1 MYWESSCKTC
11 SCYDSEGYDR
21 TTWLRQATEVLKRK
35 SFDVIYVDVLH
46 KEFVTYT
53 DVKEVIERI
62 SEVVDLTGLAL
73 LKLAI

>member
-1 MYWESSCKTC
+1 MK
-11 SCYDSEGYDR
+11 G
-21 TTWLRQATEVLKRK
+21 KG
-35 SFDVIYVDVLH
+35 FNVIYVDVLH

>member
-1 MYWESSCKTC
+1 MK
-11 SCYDSEGYDR
+11 G
-21 TTWLRQATEVLKRK
+21 K
-35 SFDVIYVDVLH
+35 SFDIIYVDVLH

>member
-1 MYWESSCKTC
+1 
-11 SCYDSEGYDR
+11 
-21 TTWLRQATEVLKRK
+21 LKRK
-35 SFDVIYVDVLH
+35 SFDIIYVDVLH
-46 KEFVTYT
+46 KEFVSYT

>member
-1 MYWESSCKTC
+1 MK
-11 SCYDSEGYDR
+11 GR
-21 TTWLRQATEVLKRK
+21 G
-35 SFDVIYVDVLH
+35 FNVIYVDVLH